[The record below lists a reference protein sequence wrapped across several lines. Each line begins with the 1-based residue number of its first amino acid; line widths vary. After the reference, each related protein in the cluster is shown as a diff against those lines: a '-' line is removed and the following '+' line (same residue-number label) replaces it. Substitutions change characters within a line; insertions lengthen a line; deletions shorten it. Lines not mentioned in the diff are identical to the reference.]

1 MEISMKKKSMILGFS
16 IIALCMFSGFSQ
28 DTAPAENPPLTQ
40 SAQSLQEPDSNEAEN
55 KASSKAKKKSKKKKD
70 EANYSGW
77 TNERGMSIDEIY
89 GNVRMR
95 AKTKKGTFNIAILEG
110 KNYKTIPVLST
121 SDEYM
126 TTGFFLKAGDKVIN
140 LLNDTRVKYTGWK
153 TDNGMVLGYRLDNI
167 ADVVVYFD
175 CFQSDIES
183 DIDSVKIRIVVTNM
197 SKKKANYAVKAIFDT
212 VLGETDRHHFYTST
226 GAAVKNEI
234 SLRSLEDNPWFISKN
249 VSAQMQMIFN
259 MADATQPELLAL
271 ANYSTLNNRSWE
283 PDLLTYR
290 TFDTVLSYNNSA
302 CGVIWP
308 EHPLTV
314 KQQYSEIMYL
324 SVSAGER
331 LPTGAEYLA
340 AHPDGVIGHSVLL
353 ADKSLEEK
361 NAEAGAENADS
372 SKNAESGDGN
382 EAGKNVPYVKFDV
395 NSLTQEQLSPEYIRK
410 LLSRIETLEEDDV
423 SLNKEEL
430 LILNAE
436 LDAILAALRK

>member
-1 MEISMKKKSMILGFS
+1 M
-16 IIALCMFSGFSQ
+16 
-28 DTAPAENPPLTQ
+28 
-40 SAQSLQEPDSNEAEN
+40 
-55 KASSKAKKKSKKKKD
+55 
-70 EANYSGW
+70 
-77 TNERGMSIDEIY
+77 
-89 GNVRMR
+89 
-95 AKTKKGTFNIAILEG
+95 
-110 KNYKTIPVLST
+110 
-121 SDEYM
+121 
-126 TTGFFLKAGDKVIN
+126 
-140 LLNDTRVKYTGWK
+140 
-153 TDNGMVLGYRLDNI
+153 
-167 ADVVVYFD
+167 
-175 CFQSDIES
+175 
-183 DIDSVKIRIVVTNM
+183 
-197 SKKKANYAVKAIFDT
+197 
-212 VLGETDRHHFYTST
+212 
-226 GAAVKNEI
+226 
-234 SLRSLEDNPWFISKN
+234 
-249 VSAQMQMIFN
+249 
-259 MADATQPELLAL
+259 
-271 ANYSTLNNRSWE
+271 
-283 PDLLTYR
+283 LTYR

-372 SKNAESGDGN
+372 SENAESGDGN
-382 EAGKNVPYVKFDV
+382 KAGKNVPYVKFDV